1 MRTSHSCGWAPFS
14 APGPP
19 SAGALAAPGLLPGLL
34 RPALLQGLTL
44 LLALALRP
52 LAARPW
58 YHFLKA
64 WNQEG
69 AALWLPSRSVWS
81 VLGPDPSVPE
91 GREGP
96 SLCPRS
102 KALAQDMCDL

>member
-1 MRTSHSCGWAPFS
+1 MRGLSRSRPASTS
-14 APGPP
+14 
-19 SAGALAAPGLLPGLL
+19 LL

-52 LAARPW
+52 LAAEPW

-81 VLGPDPSVPE
+81 VLGPDPVPE
-91 GREGP
+91 GRGP
-96 SLCPRS
+96 FSLPQVKS
-102 KALAQDMCDL
+102 PGSGYV